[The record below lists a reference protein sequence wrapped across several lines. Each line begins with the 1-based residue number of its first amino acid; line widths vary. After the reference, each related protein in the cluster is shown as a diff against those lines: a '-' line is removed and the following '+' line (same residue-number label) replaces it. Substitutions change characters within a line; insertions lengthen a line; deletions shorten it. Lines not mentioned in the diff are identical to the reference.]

1 MTVLSA
7 CNDLG
12 ETEESEKSPGEVEE
26 QVINT
31 HAYGETV
38 IPEDVSRIASINLE
52 DMLVSLEVPL
62 VLATAIGSDYYLED
76 QLGDTP
82 ISVWGEQLD
91 YEAILESNPDLIVTS
106 DVIDENTYKELTK
119 IAPTILYDREKWR
132 DSIIQMGSE
141 LGYEEKAMTVIEEV
155 DHQLEEARSEIEEAV
170 GTDKE
175 VIFLRTTA
183 RDLRINFPGFEQNGQ
198 TYAGYAGMLYNDLQL
213 NPAPIV
219 LELQE
224 QTDKERQV
232 AEVSQEILPDL
243 SSDFIF
249 VASGSAGGTS
259 EDVSRDQES
268 FGEVEQSS
276 LWKDLPAVQK
286 DQVYS
291 VNPKHWISS
300 GPIADQMKIDDVVQA
315 LTE

>member
-1 MTVLSA
+1 MKQLNKWGWLSIILIMTVLSA

-26 QVINT
+26 QVVNT

-106 DVIDENTYKELTK
+106 DVTDENTYKELTK

-155 DHQLEEARSEIEEAV
+155 DNQLEEARSEIEEAV

-224 QTDKERQV
+224 QTDKVRQV
-232 AEVSQEILPDL
+232 AEVSQEILPEL

-249 VASGSAGGTS
+249 VASGSAGGRPRMYLETK
-259 EDVSRDQES
+259 R
-268 FGEVEQSS
+268 
-276 LWKDLPAVQK
+276 
-286 DQVYS
+286 
-291 VNPKHWISS
+291 
-300 GPIADQMKIDDVVQA
+300 A
-315 LTE
+315 LEK

>member
-26 QVINT
+26 QVVNT

-155 DHQLEEARSEIEEAV
+155 DNQLEEARSEIEEAV

-232 AEVSQEILPDL
+232 AEVSQEILPEL

-315 LTE
+315 LTK

>member
-26 QVINT
+26 QVVNT

-155 DHQLEEARSEIEEAV
+155 DNQLEEARSEIEEAV

-232 AEVSQEILPDL
+232 AEVSQEILPEL

-249 VASGSAGGTS
+249 VASGSAGGSS

-315 LTE
+315 LTK